1 MKFLFCGLCVFLFVF
16 TMYFSEVSSILL
28 PNRYPHCYLLL
39 AHCPP
44 DYEPPPSC
52 LNKTCPRGTY
62 CCFDGCS
69 YTCSRYR
76 KKPSDPYD

>member
-16 TMYFSEVSSILL
+16 LLNFNAVSSILL
-28 PNRYPHCYLLL
+28 LNRFIVCYPLLE
-39 AHCPP
+39 HCPP
-44 DYEPPPSC
+44 DYKPPPSC
-52 LNKTCPRGTY
+52 LFKTCPPGEY

-69 YTCSRYR
+69 HKCSHYR